1 MKLSS
6 QLRCTHSDDGAVVL
20 DILNGQM
27 FRANFVGS
35 RILELLEKGC
45 AEAQIVEELAGQ
57 FGLSRG
63 AIQNDVREF
72 FAHLEKHRLLELRPS
87 ETPPT
92 L

>member
-1 MKLSS
+1 VKLSS
-6 QLRCTHSDDGAVVL
+6 QLRCTHGGDGAVIL

-45 AEAQIVEELAGQ
+45 VEAQIVEELAGQ
-57 FGLSRG
+57 FGLSREV
-63 AIQNDVREF
+63 IQSDVREF

-87 ETPPT
+87 EIPSA